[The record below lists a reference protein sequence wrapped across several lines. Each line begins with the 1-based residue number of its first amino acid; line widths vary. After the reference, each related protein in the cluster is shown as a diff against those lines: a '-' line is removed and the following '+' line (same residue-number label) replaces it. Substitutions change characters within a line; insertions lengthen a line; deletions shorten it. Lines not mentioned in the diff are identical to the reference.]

1 MPVRMPF
8 TASAPLGD
16 FFVELKRIGTQT
28 DILGESPLWD
38 DLAQCLYWLDIRR
51 PALRRLC
58 PATGQVD
65 SWPLPGL
72 AGSIALTDD
81 QRLLLALPQ
90 KIVLFDPATGAMT
103 PFVEP
108 PPQPDGHRFNDG
120 RCDAQGRFW
129 VGTMHNVTRAPEG
142 VLYRLE
148 GSGPMV
154 PVRTGICIPNSLA
167 FSPDGRTMYFADSLR
182 YAIFAHDYDP
192 ATGTMGVERVF
203 ATSTPPAFAD
213 GSAVDAEGFLWNA
226 QFNGGQ
232 LVRYAPDGRIDR
244 VLPLPVQRPTC
255 CAFGGPELD
264 MLYITSASQNMSEA
278 EMQAEPLAGALLAIK
293 VGVCGL
299 PEPRFSL
306 NGINATTPAST
317 SAQT

>member
-1 MPVRMPF
+1 MSFSTNV
-8 TASAPLGD
+8 PLSD
-16 FFVELKRIGTQT
+16 FSSEAKRVGVQT

-38 DLAQCLYWLDIRR
+38 EQAQCLYWLDIRR
-51 PALRRLC
+51 PALRRLN
-58 PATGQVD
+58 PGSGLVD
-65 SWPLPGL
+65 SWPLPDL

-81 QRLLLALPQ
+81 HRLLVALPQ
-90 KIVLFDPATGAMT
+90 QIALFNPVTGTMT

-148 GSGPMV
+148 GNGPMV
-154 PVRTGICIPNSLA
+154 PVRTGISIPNSLA

-182 YAIFAHDYDP
+182 YAIFAHDYDLT
-192 ATGTMGVERVF
+192 TGRMGAERLF
-203 ATSTPPAFAD
+203 AASEPPAFAD

-244 VLPLPVQRPTC
+244 VIPLPVRRPTC
-255 CAFGGPELD
+255 CAFGGPDLD
-264 MLYITSASQNMSEA
+264 LLYITTASQNMSEA
-278 EMQAEPLAGALLAIK
+278 DMQAEPLAGALLVIK
-293 VGVCGL
+293 VGVRGL
-299 PEPRFSL
+299 PEPRFSHL
-306 NGINATTPAST
+306 AQRNHPATTAT
-317 SAQT
+317 QK

>member
-1 MPVRMPF
+1 MPL
-8 TASAPLGD
+8 TASAPVRD
-16 FFVELKRIGTQT
+16 FFTPSERIGTQT

-38 DLAQCLYWLDIRR
+38 DRAQCLYWLDIRR
-51 PALRRLC
+51 PALRRLH

-81 QRLLLALPQ
+81 QRLLLALPRQ
-90 KIVLFDPATGAMT
+90 IALFDPATATMA
-103 PFVEP
+103 PFAEP
-108 PPQPDGHRFNDG
+108 PPLPDGHRFNDG

-129 VGTMHNVTRAPEG
+129 VGTMHNVTRAPVG

-154 PVRTGICIPNSLA
+154 PVRTGVCIPNSLA
-167 FSPDGRTMYFADSLR
+167 FSPDGKTMYFADSLR
-182 YAIFAHDYDP
+182 YAIFAHDYDV
-192 ATGTMGVERVF
+192 ATGTMGAERVF
-203 ATSTPPAFAD
+203 AASKAPAFAD

-226 QFNGGQ
+226 QFNGSQ

-244 VLPLPVQRPTC
+244 ILPLPVQRPTC
-255 CAFGGPELD
+255 CAFGGPDLD
-264 MLYITSASQNMSEA
+264 LLYITTASQNMSEA
-278 EMQAEPLAGALLAIK
+278 EMRAEPLAGALLALK

-306 NGINATTPAST
+306 NATTPLST
-317 SAQT
+317 AVQT

>member
-1 MPVRMPF
+1 MPIRMPF
-8 TASAPLGD
+8 PASAPAHASPSAH
-16 FFVELKRIGTQT
+16 ERIGTQT

-38 DLAQCLYWLDIRR
+38 DQAQCLYWLDIRQ

-58 PATGQVD
+58 QTTGRVD

-81 QRLLLALPQ
+81 HRLLVALPQ
-90 KIVLFDPATGAMT
+90 QIVLFDPATGTMA

-129 VGTMHNVTRAPEG
+129 VGTMHNLTRAPEG

-154 PVRTGICIPNSLA
+154 PVRSGVCIPNSLA
-167 FSPDGRTMYFADSLR
+167 FSPDGCTMYFADSLR
-182 YAIFAHDYDP
+182 YAIFAHDYDL
-192 ATGTMGVERVF
+192 ATGTMGEERVF
-203 ATSTPPAFAD
+203 AASNAPTFAD

-244 VLPLPVQRPTC
+244 VLPLPVRRPTC
-255 CAFGGPELD
+255 CAFGGPDLD
-264 MLYITSASQNMSEA
+264 LLYITTASQNMSEA
-278 EMQAEPLAGALLAIK
+278 EMLAEPLAGALLAIK
-293 VGVCGL
+293 VGVRGL
-299 PEPRFSL
+299 TEARFKL
-306 NGINATTPAST
+306 NASNTTPLAS
-317 SAQT
+317 SAAPT